1 MKNDK
6 LHIFLK
12 YSKFWSI
19 SLELLIEQ
27 KPEEFYAMRK
37 SEGCFHGK
45 SRKIATA
52 CLPVGICDELA
63 ADVVWSVNPADVC
76 WPANSAPL
84 AALPE

>member
-6 LHIFLK
+6 TAHIPKIQQILK
-12 YSKFWSI
+12 HF
-19 SLELLIEQ
+19 IEQ

-45 SRKIATA
+45 SKKIATA

-63 ADVVWSVNPADVC
+63 ADVV
-76 WPANSAPL
+76 
-84 AALPE
+84 